1 MHLGCASKYSDYLMA
16 ALCAFKSTLITPRS
30 SGTMRASHINELHF
44 GQAGRSIGGD
54 ADTAVLDKGMARSL
68 IPTLTRTI

>member
-1 MHLGCASKYSDYLMA
+1 M
-16 ALCAFKSTLITPRS
+16 
-30 SGTMRASHINELHF
+30 MRASHIKELHF
-44 GQAGRSIGGD
+44 GQVGRLIGGG